1 MNWFIPEN
9 ELDFPPRP
17 VIDSVDIHSN
27 NVCIK
32 GFAKTGKTLLLIYLM
47 RRIRISEPNAT
58 IHFIVIRNIEVE
70 KYRNIFRELSLQ
82 VNVSTYFMFLRNPQ
96 RCDYAFC
103 DDVQNISVSTL
114 STIANN
120 ANRVIVAMNPYM
132 PIFDKGLLSQ
142 EPIITM
148 EEIIELLSPT
158 VRHLQCFHKGNI
170 HYDLITNLIADTGL
184 NYSRRNL
191 SMSDCQ
197 PRICKADSE
206 DSEMEYIIKQA
217 KKTSN
222 LGFSTAIL
230 LPTNMEVLKFVQ
242 RVIKM
247 EGSEPW
253 DEVSDKWGRID
264 FAQLNRYLSV
274 KGIPLTC
281 LGTETPDS
289 INVINYYNSAVYEFD
304 RVFIPF
310 LNNKLYIHSND
321 IIARNLFVYAILS
334 SRYSLYMTYSGHMHP
349 YLTQIETYCGK
360 IDISTPNQNQNNSFI
375 EV

>member
-1 MNWFIPEN
+1 MSWFIPEN
-9 ELDFPPRP
+9 KFDDSKRL
-17 VIDSVDIHSN
+17 VIDTVDIHSN

-47 RRIRISEPNAT
+47 RRIRISEPNAI

-82 VNVSTYFMFLRNPQ
+82 VNVSTYFKFLRNPQ
-96 RCDYAFC
+96 RCDYVFC
-103 DDVQNISVSTL
+103 DDVQDISVSIL

-132 PIFDKGLLSQ
+132 PIFEKGLLSQ

-148 EEIIELLSPT
+148 EEVIELLSPT
-158 VRHLQCFHKGNI
+158 VHHLQYFHKGNI

-184 NYSRRNL
+184 YYSRCIL
-191 SMSDCQ
+191 SKSDCQ

-253 DEVSDKWGRID
+253 NEVSDKWGRID
-264 FAQLNRYLSV
+264 FSQLNRYLSE

-281 LGTETPDS
+281 LGTETPEC
-289 INVINYYNSAVYEFD
+289 INVINYYNSTVYEFD
-304 RVFIPF
+304 MVFMPF
-310 LNNKLYIHSND
+310 LNNKLFIHLNET
-321 IIARNLFVYAILS
+321 IARNLFVYAILS